1 MWIILALLSAL
12 FAGLTS
18 ITAKVGTEKVNSNLL
33 TALRTGVVLI
43 FSWLM
48 AAISGGI
55 DDLSQLT
62 AQNIIFLVLSGLCTG
77 FSWLCY
83 FHALKIGDVNKV
95 VPVDKLSTVLTIVLS
110 FIILGEP
117 VNIFTILAILLI
129 AAGTLMM
136 ITKKKS
142 NVQKTAKNWFLYA
155 AGSAVFAS
163 LTSILAKIGV
173 QNVSS
178 DLATAIRTVV
188 VLIMAW
194 AIVFSRHEQRQIK
207 SIDKK
212 GWLFTILSGLCTGLS
227 WLCYYRAIQ
236 DGYASVVVPIDKLSV
251 VITFIFAIV
260 FLKERPAKKE
270 IIGLI
275 ILVGGTMLTLIK

>member
-77 FSWLCY
+77 LSWLCY